1 MLSDITKG
9 LENSVKDLGVG
20 KPNNAYLIGPQQ
32 PIKIEVYS
40 NVRKAFEKAKNI
52 LTKEFPSRE
61 TLIKGTTSFI
71 KWAATKSPP
80 NMGSTNMLKGQ
91 TDKEKL
97 LYRPILWLSKLVRGQ
112 IDGFRPDQADIDA
125 LRKGFRFKVL
135 DTRDKKQKTL
145 CYTKT
150 KEEAETQA
158 RIVNRGLLRTMWGL
172 NAPFIGARLDH
183 GIRRIL
189 KESPHLKSLT
199 DLNPM
204 MLAYD
209 ENGQHVELI
218 NAGKGSVTLKQYV
231 IKNSYKYA
239 VRAMQYAAK
248 YEALKTIQD
257 ALDTTSQE
265 LEKAFQ
271 GAPPGFLSVYQ
282 NLAYESL
289 EKATGGNLSFKSV
302 DGQNFLQIRSLI

>member
-1 MLSDITKG
+1 MSALDNITRG
-9 LENSVKDLGVG
+9 LEDSVKVLGVG
-20 KPNNAYLIGPQQ
+20 KPNNAYTTQK

-52 LTKEFPSRE
+52 LTTEFPSKE
-61 TLIKGTTSFI
+61 TLLKGTTSFI
-71 KWAATKSPP
+71 KWAAVKSPP
-80 NMGSTNMLKGQ
+80 NIGSTNMFKGQ

-112 IDGFRPDQADIDA
+112 IDGFRPEQADIDA
-125 LRKGFRFKVL
+125 LRNGFRFKVI
-135 DTRDKKQKTL
+135 DTRNKKKKTL

-150 KEEAETQA
+150 KPEAETQA

-172 NAPFIGARLDH
+172 NAPSIGARLDH
-183 GIRRIL
+183 GIKRIL
-189 KESPHLKSLT
+189 KESPHLTSLT
-199 DLNPM
+199 ELNPIVM
-204 MLAYD
+204 GTD

-218 NAGKGSVTLKQYV
+218 NAGDASVTLKQYV
-231 IKNSYKYA
+231 VKNSYKYA

-257 ALDTTSQE
+257 ALDTTNAE
-265 LEKAFQ
+265 LEKVFQ
-271 GAPPGFLSVYQ
+271 GAPAGFLSVYQ

-289 EKATGGNLSFKSV
+289 EKETGGNLSFKSV